1 MSVVR
6 TKLPYHPPKFS
17 AHSEIVA
24 AATNSDEAEAIRKL
38 RRVNSRLLWRFA
50 TNKASSK
57 VKLDMLG
64 RMKEAA
70 RRLEVCARSFVPL
83 LSSALLCSPLLSS
96 ALLCCL
102 CCLR

>member
-70 RRLEVCARSFVPL
+70 RRLEVCVTFVCA
-83 LSSALLCSPLLSS
+83 SALLCSPLL
-96 ALLCCL
+96 CCL